1 MSKIENLLVS
11 ISCITYNHEDYIE
24 DTIESFLI
32 QQTNFKFE
40 ILIHD
45 DASTDKTAEIIK
57 EYEKKYPDIIK
68 PIYQTENQYSKGVDV
83 SFINEK
89 RANGKYVALCE
100 GDDYWIDPYKLQKQ
114 VDYMEKHPEC
124 SLCVHGGIVVSSLAK
139 KVRYYNRPSN
149 GSRIFDVKE
158 IIAGGGELFLTNSM
172 IFRAKFI
179 FNRPA
184 FLKNAPVGDYSYAIN
199 LALLGTVFYM
209 DDLMSAYRIGD
220 INSWSARVSTNIQN
234 EIKLS
239 NELASML
246 DEVNT
251 FTNGKYEE
259 IINWRK
265 NYNQFFILLKQRK
278 FNEAKKGHFKQIY
291 LNAGLKRKIIIL
303 IDQYFPSLMIVL
315 KSAKRKLVR

>member
-11 ISCITYNHEDYIE
+11 ISCITYNHENYIA
-24 DTIESFLI
+24 DTIESFLM
-32 QQTNFKFE
+32 QKTNFKFE

-68 PIYQTENQYSKGVDV
+68 PIYQTENQYSKGADV

-89 RANGKYVALCE
+89 RAIGKYVALCE
-100 GDDYWIDPYKLQKQ
+100 GDDYWTDPFKLQKQ
-114 VDYMEKHPEC
+114 IDYMEKHPEC
-124 SLCVHGGIVVSSLAK
+124 SLCVHGGIVVSALEK
-139 KVRYYNRPSN
+139 KVKYYNRPSN
-149 GSRIFDVKE
+149 RSRIFDVKE

-172 IFRAKFI
+172 IFRAEFI
-179 FNRPA
+179 FNRPS
-184 FLKNAPVGDYSYAIN
+184 FLKNAPVGDYPYAIN

-209 DDLMSAYRIGD
+209 DELMSAYRIGD
-220 INSWSARVSTNIQN
+220 SNSWSVRVSSNTQN

-239 NELASML
+239 HEIATML
-246 DEVNT
+246 DEVNK

-259 IINWRK
+259 TINWRK

-278 FNEAKKGHFKQIY
+278 FLEAKTGDFKQIY
-291 LNAGLKRKIIIL
+291 LGVGVRRKLIIF
-303 IDQYFPSLMIVL
+303 IDQYFPSLLIVL
-315 KSAKRKLVR
+315 KSAKRKLVK